1 MLKKKIPPKKSAKCG
16 QKLFAEKKIGRKKI
30 IQKKLAVPKVK
41 SGCPKFTPNL
51 V

>member
-1 MLKKKIPPKKSAKCG
+1 MMKKIQKKSAKCG
-16 QKLFAEKKIGRKKI
+16 QKLFAEKNC
-30 IQKKLAVPKVK
+30 QKKKLDKKEFAVPKVK